1 MVKFIIRN
9 TQALT
14 TTEYDIEALACSA
27 FSGDSHKNC
36 LIFGGVF

>member
-27 FSGDSHKNC
+27 FSGDSHC
-36 LIFGGVF
+36 